1 MPYDLNSLTPSF
13 IKQLSLQEL
22 ENLCYDI
29 RKQIIDVMS
38 VNGGHLASN
47 LGSIE
52 QTIAIHYVF
61 DSPNDPILFD
71 IGHQAY
77 THKIITNRGSKF
89 KTVRKNE
96 GLCGFTDPKESIHDI
111 FHGGHA
117 GACLSQSLGIAKSR
131 DLQNQQNHIISIL
144 GDAAFTCGL
153 TYEALNNIPKNLQR
167 FCVILNDNEM
177 AISKNV
183 GAITQILS
191 RMLNNPTSNKI
202 YDDIKKALEKIP
214 GCGAF
219 LTKHGHNIKESLK
232 NLVSPAPFFEQF
244 GLSYIGPIDG
254 HDIKKMIDTFREV
267 KNAKTTCVIHMMT
280 QKGRG
285 MKTALSNPTAYHGV
299 IPFDKLTGKFH
310 PKKTKNQTFPK
321 IFGKQILEM
330 AKEDQSI
337 VAVTPAMPKG
347 SCIEEFMEAY
357 PSRCIDVGI
366 AEGHSITYAAGIA
379 KDGNQKVVCVIYST
393 FLQRALDNVFHDVC
407 LQEIPLVMA
416 IDRGGIAGGDGASLN
431 GIYDIGFLN
440 AMPNMIIAQP
450 RNGNVLKEIMQS
462 VFAWKKPTAIRYP
475 NITTSENNLP
485 SRKRSPGCAEI
496 LSYGK
501 DIALIALGVMCEVA
515 QDVKMKLEA
524 YGINITII
532 DPVFVKP
539 LDETLFSSIFATHK
553 LIFTLEEHVLSSG
566 FGSIINSFV
575 LQNNFQ
581 SCHVVN
587 LGIPDDFVPH
597 GSRNSLLD
605 KLDLNAEKIA
615 DCILEKVHTL
625 EILENPLQV

>member
-1 MPYDLNSLTPSF
+1 MPYNLNALTPSL

-22 ENLCYDI
+22 ENLCADI
-29 RKQIIDVMS
+29 RKQIISVMS

-77 THKIITNRGSKF
+77 THKIITSRGSKF
-89 KTVRKNE
+89 PTVRKNN
-96 GLCGFTDPKESIHDI
+96 GLCGFTDPKESKHDI

-117 GACLSQSLGIAKSR
+117 GACLSQSLGLAKSR
-131 DLQNQQNHIISIL
+131 DLQNMPNHIVSIL

-153 TYEALNNIPKNLQR
+153 TFEALNNIPKGLER

-202 YDDIKKALEKIP
+202 YNDIKKTLEKIP
-214 GCGAF
+214 GCGSF

-254 HDIKKMIDTFREV
+254 HDIKKLIGTFQEV
-267 KNAKTTCVIHMMT
+267 KNGKSTCLIHLMT

-285 MKTALSNPTAYHGV
+285 METALLNPTAYHGV

-310 PKKTKNQTFPK
+310 PKNTTKQTFPK
-321 IFGKQILEM
+321 IFGKQVLKM
-330 AKEDQSI
+330 ANEDASI
-337 VAVTPAMPKG
+337 VVVSPAMPKG
-347 SCIEEFMEAY
+347 SCIEEFMEIH

-379 KDGNQKVVCVIYST
+379 KDAKQKVICVIYAT

-407 LQEIPLVMA
+407 LQDIPLVIA

-450 RNGNVLKEIMQS
+450 RNGNVLKELMQS
-462 VFAWKKPTAIRYP
+462 AFDWKKPTAIRYP
-475 NITTSENNLP
+475 NITTSENNRPLQ
-485 SRKRSPGCAEI
+485 KRSPGCGE
-496 LSYGK
+496 LLFNGT
-501 DIALIALGVMCEVA
+501 DIAIIALGVMCEIA
-515 QDVKMKLEA
+515 TDVKTKLEA

-553 LIFTLEEHVLSSG
+553 LIFTLEEHALSSG
-566 FGSIINSFV
+566 FGSIINSFI

-597 GSRNSLLD
+597 GNRNTLLAN
-605 KLDLNAEKIA
+605 LDLEPEKIA
-615 DCILEKVHTL
+615 EFILEKVEALDML
-625 EILENPLQV
+625 EHPLQV